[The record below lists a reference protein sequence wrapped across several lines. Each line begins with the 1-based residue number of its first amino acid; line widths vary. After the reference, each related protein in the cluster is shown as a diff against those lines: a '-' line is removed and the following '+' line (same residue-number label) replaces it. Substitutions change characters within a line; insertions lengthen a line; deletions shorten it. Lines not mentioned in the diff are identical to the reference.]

1 MFIMFKVRQVEF
13 MIIGYEVYQQGDDNE
28 EQYDLDH
35 DHVSRQA

>member
-1 MFIMFKVRQVEF
+1 MFIMFRVREVEF
-13 MIIGYEVYQQGDDNE
+13 IGYEVYQQGDDNE